1 MESIC
6 LKRKF
11 EQEQL
16 LFYIGFALEQG
27 GRCTHQN
34 DVAVIVWPGE
44 SESQGNSEP
53 VSNSKSVPLEW
64 KSTQHNPGE
73 IE

>member
-1 MESIC
+1 MIVVHI
-6 LKRKF
+6 K
-11 EQEQL
+11 
-16 LFYIGFALEQG
+16 
-27 GRCTHQN
+27 N

-64 KSTQHNPGE
+64 ESTQHKPSE
-73 IE
+73 REVEE